1 MNLVGGFNPTPLK
14 NDGVR
19 QIASSSQPLGKIT
32 AMFNLLDHQLG
43 TLRLADPKLGN
54 CSTREKLAVKCVN
67 QSEAIYTYIYIYI
80 PFYPH
85 FKSIIT
91 ISQLADFIPW
101 RVTSHDINM

>member
-19 QIASSSQPLGKIT
+19 QIASFIPTLGENNSHVPVT
-32 AMFNLLDHQLG
+32 TNQEWFNLLDPQLG
-43 TLRLADPKLGN
+43 TLTLADPKLGN

-67 QSEAIYTYIYIYI
+67 QSEGIYTYIYIYI

-91 ISQLADFIPW
+91 IA
-101 RVTSHDINM
+101 TG